1 MDHSGRSA
9 DSGGR
14 LTVPKT
20 PNFET
25 RRRLRPNRA
34 VSQTEREEMEL
45 QEAKKW
51 VGLFLGLCTVVF
63 VVVCDF
69 INHCVAVTDL
79 L

>member
-45 QEAKKW
+45 QEAKK
-51 VGLFLGLCTVVF
+51 
-63 VVVCDF
+63 
-69 INHCVAVTDL
+69 
-79 L
+79 

>member
-9 DSGGR
+9 DSDRG

-45 QEAKKW
+45 QEAKK
-51 VGLFLGLCTVVF
+51 
-63 VVVCDF
+63 
-69 INHCVAVTDL
+69 
-79 L
+79 